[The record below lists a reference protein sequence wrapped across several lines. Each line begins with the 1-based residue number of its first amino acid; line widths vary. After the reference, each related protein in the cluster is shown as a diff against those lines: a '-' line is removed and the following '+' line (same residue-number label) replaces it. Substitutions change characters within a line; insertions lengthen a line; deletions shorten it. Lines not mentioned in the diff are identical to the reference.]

1 MRTFVLPYNQ
11 ASESAKKL
19 SEALKI
25 KRIKREGSR
34 YKYRQDDVIINWGC
48 SQIDNPEVLKGQ
60 ILNSPA
66 QVNEV
71 SDKRTFFQN
80 YPGNR
85 GYVIEHT
92 TDRNTADLWNIQ
104 DFTVVARHQLRGHSG
119 QGIEIVTPGML
130 MPHAPLYTKYQK
142 KTDEYRVHF
151 VGDELIKFARK
162 GRKLDVPD
170 EEVNWKV
177 RNLAGGFI
185 YAIATFE
192 EMPDQVLDACQDYAS
207 NTLLDFGA
215 IDVIYHKPTDR
226 ALILEVNTA
235 PGLSGSTIEAYA
247 EALKVG

>member
-1 MRTFVLPYNQ
+1 MRTFILPYNQ

-19 SEALKI
+19 AEALGA

-34 YKYRQDDVIINWGC
+34 YKYRQGDTIINWGC
-48 SQIDNPEVLKGQ
+48 SQIDNPEVLKGLV
-60 ILNSPA
+60 LNRPD

-71 SDKRTFFQN
+71 SDKKTFFQN

-85 GYVIEHT
+85 GYVVPHT
-92 TDRNTADLWNIQ
+92 TDLEIASLWSIQ

-119 QGIEIVTPGML
+119 EGIEIVTPGQL
-130 MPHAPLYTKYQK
+130 MPHAPLYTQYKNR
-142 KTDEYRVHF
+142 TDEYRVHF
-151 VGDELIKFARK
+151 VGENLIKFARK
-162 GRKLDVPD
+162 GRKLEVPD

-185 YAIATFE
+185 YALSTFE
-192 EMPDQVLDACQDYAS
+192 EMPGEVIEACQDYAN
-207 NTLLDFGA
+207 NTSLDFGA
-215 IDVIYHKPTDR
+215 IDVIYHKPSDR
-226 ALILEVNTA
+226 AYILEVNTA

>member
-1 MRTFVLPYNQ
+1 MRTFILPYNQ

-19 SEALKI
+19 ADVLRA

-34 YKYRQDDVIINWGC
+34 YKYKEGDVIINWGC
-48 SQIDNPEVLKGQ
+48 SQIDNPEVLKGLV
-60 ILNSPA
+60 INLPE
-66 QVNEV
+66 QVNIV
-71 SDKRTFFQN
+71 SDKKTFFQN

-85 GYVIEHT
+85 AYLVPYT
-92 TDRNTADLWNIQ
+92 TDRDYAILWALQ

-119 QGIEIVTPGML
+119 EGIEIVTPRQL
-130 MPHAPLYTKYQK
+130 MPYAPLYTKYKK

-151 VGDELIKFARK
+151 YHEDLIKFARK

-177 RNLAGGFI
+177 RNLEGGFF
-185 YAIATFE
+185 YALSTFE
-192 EMPDQVLDACQDYAS
+192 EMPKEVIAACQDYAN
-207 NTLLDFGA
+207 NTTLDFGA
-215 IDVIYHKPTDR
+215 IDVIYHKPSDC
-226 ALILEVNTA
+226 AYILEVNTA

>member
-1 MRTFVLPYNQ
+1 MRTFILPYNQ

-19 SEALKI
+19 AEAI
-25 KRIKREGSR
+25 GAKRIKREGSR

-48 SQIDNPEVLKGQ
+48 FQIDNPEVLKGLV
-60 ILNSPA
+60 LNTPA
-66 QVNEV
+66 QVNMV
-71 SDKRTFFQN
+71 SDKKTFFEN

-85 GYVIEHT
+85 DYVVPHT
-92 TDRNTADLWNIQ
+92 TDRDMANLWSAQ

-119 QGIEIVTPGML
+119 EGIELVTPDML
-130 MPHAPLYTKYQK
+130 MPNAPLYTKYKK

-151 VGDELIKFARK
+151 CGEDLIKFARK

-170 EEVNWKV
+170 EEVNWQV

-185 YAIATFE
+185 YALSTFE
-192 EMPDQVLDACQDYAS
+192 EMPEAVIEACQDYAN

-215 IDVIYHKPTDR
+215 IDVIYHKPSDR
-226 ALILEVNTA
+226 AYILEVNTA